1 MDAIDRRRE
10 RVRELFARIEDALE
24 SEKENC
30 CTPHFKKLVRLFRK
44 CVELDRDILR
54 LYTMLRE
61 GRLSTFDLRDVAEDI
76 VKLENECNCFI
87 F

>member
-1 MDAIDRRRE
+1 M
-10 RVRELFARIEDALE
+10 FARIEGVLE

-30 CTPHFKKLVRLFRK
+30 CTPYFKDLVKLFRR
-44 CVELDRDILR
+44 CIELEQDILR

-61 GRLSTFDLRDVAEDI
+61 GRLSTLDLRDVAEDI
-76 VKLENECNCFI
+76 VKFENECERLI